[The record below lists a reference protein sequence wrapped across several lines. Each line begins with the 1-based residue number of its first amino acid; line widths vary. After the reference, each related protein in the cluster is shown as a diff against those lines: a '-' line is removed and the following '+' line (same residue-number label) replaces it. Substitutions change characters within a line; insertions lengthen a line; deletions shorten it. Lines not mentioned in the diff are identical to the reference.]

1 MTGQCYQW
9 HQPTEP
15 GVDVVVA
22 AVAAECRSMARAVVV
37 VVEAARWMKGATILA
52 EGSKIEVLVE
62 VGPRDTVDARGA
74 V

>member
-1 MTGQCYQW
+1 M
-9 HQPTEP
+9 
-15 GVDVVVA
+15 DVVVA
-22 AVAAECRSMARAVVV
+22 GVAAECRSMARAAVV
-37 VVEAARWMKGATILA
+37 VVEAVRWMKDATILA

>member
-1 MTGQCYQW
+1 M
-9 HQPTEP
+9 
-15 GVDVVVA
+15 DVVVA
-22 AVAAECRSMARAVVV
+22 AVAAECRSMARAAVV